1 MSALPLQR
9 ELDAYDVTAAV
20 ALYRAQ
26 GFAVI
31 PSVARLETL
40 VALRERARQIMRGE
54 LVYEGLFFQ
63 LDTKSGAYY
72 DLAYGRGWEGP
83 SDNYR
88 KIEKLEQDPLYRAW
102 IDNPL
107 FEKIART
114 IIVGDIVTYRAILMN
129 KAAHGGT
136 RLPWHQDGGSFWG
149 VDRDPEL
156 QIWTALD
163 DAPIPAGCV
172 EMFPNSHIA
181 GLVRPVG
188 GTVPP
193 EIVAEKNAE
202 ALAVPVP
209 AKAGDV
215 MLIHNHV
222 WHRSG
227 INETDNPRRAF
238 SVCYMSASTK
248 CKRKKRA
255 PRVFSPAFI
264 KPSPR

>member
-1 MSALPLQR
+1 MTFQKP
-9 ELDAYDVTAAV
+9 LDAYDVEG
-20 ALYRAQ
+20 ALAQYREHGYAT
-26 GFAVI
+26 I
-31 PSVARLETL
+31 PNVAREETL
-40 VALRERARQIMRGE
+40 VALRERARRIMRGE
-54 LVYEGLFFQ
+54 ISYEGLFFQ
-63 LDTKSGAYY
+63 LDTKSGDYY

-88 KIEKLEQDPLYRAW
+88 KIEKLEMDPLYRAW

-107 FEKIART
+107 FEKIARRVIT
-114 IIVGDIVTYRAILMN
+114 GDIVTYRAILMN

-163 DAPIPAGCV
+163 DAPKEAGCV
-172 EMFPNSHIA
+172 EMFPGTHKA

-188 GTVPP
+188 GTVPAKLA
-193 EIVAEKNAE
+193 AERDAE
-202 ALAVPVP
+202 ANAVPIP

-227 INETDNPRRAF
+227 VNVTDNPRRAF
-238 SVCYMSASTK
+238 SVCYMSATTK
-248 CKRKKRA
+248 CLRKKRA
-255 PRVFSPAFI
+255 PRVFPPAFV
-264 KPSPR
+264 KPSL